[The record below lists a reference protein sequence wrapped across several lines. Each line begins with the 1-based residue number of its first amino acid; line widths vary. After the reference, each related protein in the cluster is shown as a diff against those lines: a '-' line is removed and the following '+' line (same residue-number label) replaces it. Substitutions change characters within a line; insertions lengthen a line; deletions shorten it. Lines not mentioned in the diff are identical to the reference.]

1 MHISQKTDTKN
12 MRYGLWKFKKN
23 SAKLK
28 ISMPVHIRNW
38 MTERKRYTDAKD

>member
-12 MRYGLWKFKKN
+12 RDMDMEIKKN

-28 ISMPVHIRNW
+28 LSMPVHIRNW
-38 MTERKRYTDAKD
+38 ITERNRYTDAKD

>member
-1 MHISQKTDTKN
+1 MHISQKTNTKN
-12 MRYGLWKFKKN
+12 ILWKFKKN

-28 ISMPVHIRNW
+28 LSMPVHIRNW

>member
-1 MHISQKTDTKN
+1 MHISQKTNTKN
-12 MRYGLWKFKKN
+12 IDKFQKN